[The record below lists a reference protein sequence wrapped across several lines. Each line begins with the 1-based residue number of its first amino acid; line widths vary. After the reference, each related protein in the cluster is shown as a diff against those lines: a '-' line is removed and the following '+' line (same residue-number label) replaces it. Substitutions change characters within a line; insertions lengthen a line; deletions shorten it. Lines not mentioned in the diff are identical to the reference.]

1 MEYLFRKISSR
12 HNLLS
17 QSNPIILQE
26 DNLQLVTD
34 HGVVVDD
41 FSDHVEQL
49 DGLLGH
55 VVAWGGFAT
64 DHHGTWHKWGA
75 GVGFDPKRK

>member
-1 MEYLFRKISSR
+1 MVNLFRKISSR

-17 QSNPIILQE
+17 QGNSVILQE

-41 FSDHVEQL
+41 LSDHVEQL

-75 GVGFDPKRK
+75 WVGLDPETN